1 MTLAKT
7 IMHKIEL
14 KKVIKQSEKME
25 RQHFMVEMRTV
36 TLCTSFHQ
44 LFSVNKMLLHLYLLI
59 PCLKHIS
66 STLIFIL
73 FYFVYLLYFYM

>member
-1 MTLAKT
+1 MTLAKN

-25 RQHFMVEMRTV
+25 RQHFMVEMRT
-36 TLCTSFHQ
+36 FRQ

-73 FYFVYLLYFYM
+73 FHFVYLLYFYM

>member
-1 MTLAKT
+1 
-7 IMHKIEL
+7 MHKIEL

-44 LFSVNKMLLHLYLLI
+44 SFSVDKMLLHLYLLI
-59 PCLKHIS
+59 PCLKHKFYFNFY
-66 STLIFIL
+66 FIL
-73 FYFVYLLYFYM
+73 FCLFIIFLYVA

>member
-1 MTLAKT
+1 MTLAKN
-7 IMHKIEL
+7 IMQKIEL

-25 RQHFMVEMRTV
+25 RQHFMVEMRT
-36 TLCTSFHQ
+36 FHQ

-73 FYFVYLLYFYM
+73 FCLFIIFYM

>member
-1 MTLAKT
+1 MTLTKN

-14 KKVIKQSEKME
+14 KKVIKQSDKME
-25 RQHFMVEMRTV
+25 RQHFMVEMRT
-36 TLCTSFHQ
+36 FHQ

-66 STLIFIL
+66 STLIFFL
-73 FYFVYLLYFYM
+73 FYFIYLLYFYM

>member
-1 MTLAKT
+1 MPYVLTLAKN

-25 RQHFMVEMRTV
+25 RQHFMVEMRT
-36 TLCTSFHQ
+36 FHQ